1 MIILNKNNS
10 IFNQYLSEVRD
21 SKIQTDSMRF
31 RLNMERMGSVFA
43 YEISKNLHY
52 ESKEVTTPLGI
63 AEEKLLNENPVIVSI
78 MRAGLPIHEGMMR
91 FFDKADNGF
100 ISMFRN
106 PEKDG
111 NVILKPE
118 YVSCP
123 EVDGRTLILIDA
135 IIASGASITMA
146 YQTLLQYGMPR
157 HTHFVSL
164 IGSKEGIES
173 IRRRYSSQNI
183 TIWLGAL
190 DAELTV
196 RSFVVPGIGDVG
208 DLAFGYKS
216 PIIL

>member
-1 MIILNKNNS
+1 MIILNKQNS
-10 IFNQYLSEVRD
+10 LFNQYLAEVRD
-21 SKIQTDSMRF
+21 SKIQTDSLRF
-31 RLNMERMGSVFA
+31 RQNLERMGSIFA
-43 YEISKNLHY
+43 YEISKNLNY
-52 ESKEVTTPLGI
+52 ELRDVTTPLGI
-63 AEEKLLNENPVIVSI
+63 AEEKLLSESPVIVSI
-78 MRAGLPIHEGMMR
+78 MRAGLPVHHGMMG

-100 ISMFRN
+100 VSVFRN

-111 NVILKPE
+111 NVNLKPE

-123 EVDGRTLILIDA
+123 DLDGRTLILIDA

-146 YQTLLQYGMPR
+146 YQSLLQYGTPR

-164 IGSKEGIES
+164 IASKEGIEAVRKRFS
-173 IRRRYSSQNI
+173 PQSV

-208 DLAFGYKS
+208 DLAFGYKP
-216 PIIL
+216 PII

>member
-1 MIILNKNNS
+1 MIILNKQNS
-10 IFNQYLSEVRD
+10 LFNQYLAEVRD
-21 SKIQTDSMRF
+21 SQIQTDSLRF
-31 RLNMERMGSVFA
+31 RQNLERMGSIFA
-43 YEISKNLHY
+43 YEISKNLNY
-52 ESKEVTTPLGI
+52 ELRDVTTPLGI
-63 AEEKLLNENPVIVSI
+63 AEEKLLSESPVIVSI
-78 MRAGLPIHEGMMR
+78 MRAGLPVHQGMMR

-100 ISMFRN
+100 VSVFRN

-111 NVILKPE
+111 NVNLKPE

-123 EVDGRTLILIDA
+123 DLDGRTLILIDA

-146 YQTLLQYGMPR
+146 YQSLLQFGTPR

-164 IGSKEGIES
+164 IASKEGIEA
-173 IRRRYSSQNI
+173 IRKRYSPQMV

-208 DLAFGYKS
+208 DLAFGYKP
-216 PIIL
+216 PII